1 MTARRL
7 PSGDFDVEQL
17 TPGVRRP
24 IKLRPWLIFAGVV
37 VVAFF
42 GLIFS
47 RVSLDRSGFELDD
60 LEEQI
65 AIEEARRGDLRV
77 EVARLQDPNR
87 INAIAAE
94 IGLVYPTVRIEIEVP
109 GLDVEGIDPEF
120 RWAQL
125 KAVLTAQP

>member
-1 MTARRL
+1 MTARRH
-7 PSGDFDVEQL
+7 PAGAFDLEQL
-17 TPGVRRP
+17 TPTVRRP
-24 IKLRPWLIFAGVV
+24 VRLRPWLVFAGVV
-37 VVAFF
+37 IVAFF

-60 LEEQI
+60 LEQQI
-65 AIEEARRGDLRV
+65 AIEESRRGALTV

-94 IGLVYPTVRIEIEVP
+94 IGLVYPDERIEIEVP
-109 GLDVEGIDPEF
+109 GLDVVGIDPEI
-120 RWAQL
+120 RWAHL

>member
-7 PSGDFDVEQL
+7 HTGAFDIEQL
-17 TPGVRRP
+17 TPTVRKP
-24 IKLRPWLIFAGVV
+24 VKLRPWLVFAGVV

-60 LEEQI
+60 LEQQI
-65 AIEEARRGDLRV
+65 AIEEARHWDLRV

-94 IGLVYPTVRIEIEVP
+94 IGLVYPNERIEIEVP
-109 GLDVEGIDPEF
+109 GLDGEGLDPEY

>member
-77 EVARLQDPNR
+77 EVAR
-87 INAIAAE
+87 
-94 IGLVYPTVRIEIEVP
+94 
-109 GLDVEGIDPEF
+109 
-120 RWAQL
+120 
-125 KAVLTAQP
+125 